1 MSKEFKV
8 GDRVR
13 VAKQS
18 VYPLDKDAVVG
29 DVGTVKN
36 AGTDLILV
44 EFDNARTQYRSGRL
58 HFSRAKNGYWC
69 HVDNL
74 EHIDTDPAAVTEKII
89 ITTDGKTT
97 TARRYK
103 GKVLLG
109 AAATTC
115 SPSDTF
121 NFERGAIIAFARLTD
136 CDYKLADAEEPK
148 PEPKPVPKFKVA
160 DVVRVKGRD
169 YIGHCLIRGSMAVI
183 KRVARSG
190 HPGGGFSC
198 ECEGICTQGTI
209 RQTVHENDL
218 EKFDIKGE

>member
-44 EFDNARTQYRSGRL
+44 EFDNARPQYRSGRL

-74 EHIDTDPAAVTEKII
+74 ALISADPAAVTEKII

-103 GKVLLG
+103 GKELLG
-109 AAATTC
+109 SAEAVC
-115 SPSDTF
+115 SASDPFDFTK
-121 NFERGAIIAFARLTD
+121 GACVAFGRLTG
-136 CDYKLADAEEPK
+136 YVHKPATIEEVEAK
-148 PEPKPVPKFKVA
+148 PEPKFKVG
-160 DVVRVKGRD
+160 DVVRVKSNTQVDHG
-169 YIGHCLIRGSMAVI
+169 LAVGSLAVI
-183 KRVARSG
+183 YKVKPSTFYGYVYSCDGGELRQRVGEA
-190 HPGGGFSC
+190 
-198 ECEGICTQGTI
+198 
-209 RQTVHENDL
+209 DL